1 MNETEPGDIIRALLD
16 KGVNIPAPMSIEI
29 SPEVRIDRISGDGV
43 TLHRG
48 CRISGEETFIGP
60 GVVLGEEAPMTV
72 DSCQLAKGVRLKGG
86 FAQKTV
92 FLEKAEVGSGA
103 HLREGTILE
112 EEASCA
118 HTVGLKQTILLPF
131 VTLGSL
137 INFCDVLMAGGT
149 SRRDHS
155 EVGSSYIHFNFTPNQ
170 DKATAS
176 LLGNVP
182 EGVMLDKRPIFLGG
196 QGGLVGPCHLAFGT
210 VVAAG
215 TLMRKDEETEGRLH
229 FGGAMRAGS
238 VAAPEGIYQ
247 NVTRIVKHNIRYM
260 GNLVA
265 LAAWTRQV
273 RSAFVGRTYPKAVHQ
288 GHLANLDRALN
299 ERMKRF
305 RAFAEKLPASLAMG
319 MEKGTV
325 PADSSLAAQ
334 KKEVTSQLEA
344 FQEALQAFA
353 APGAHPKVPGSFE
366 EVVGQMAAGAGY
378 IETIHGLDDR
388 ERALGRDWLFDIVRR
403 TEALGAEHFSLTYA

>member
-1 MNETEPGDIIRALLD
+1 MNETEPGDKIRALLE
-16 KGVNIPAPMSIEI
+16 KGVKIPAPMSIDI
-29 SPEVRIDRISGDGV
+29 APDVHIDRISGDGV

-48 CRISGEETFIGP
+48 CRLSGEATYIGP
-60 GVVLGEEAPMTV
+60 GVTLGEEAPMTV

-92 FLEKAEVGSGA
+92 FLEKAQAGSGA
-103 HLREGTILE
+103 HLREGTVLE

-149 SRRDHS
+149 SRSDHS
-155 EVGSSYIHFNFTPNQ
+155 EVGSSYIHFNYTPNQ

-215 TLMRKDEETEGRLH
+215 TLMRKDEEREGRLH

-238 VAAPEGIYQ
+238 MAAPEGIYQ
-247 NVTRIVKHNIRYM
+247 NVNRIVKHNIHYM
-260 GNLVA
+260 GNLLA
-265 LAAWTRQV
+265 LTAWTRDV
-273 RSAFVGRTYPKAVHQ
+273 RSGFVGRAYPKEVHE
-288 GHLANLDRALN
+288 GHMANLDGALS

-305 RAFAEKLPASLAMG
+305 RAFAEKLPASLALG
-319 MEKGTV
+319 VEKGTV
-325 PADSSLAAQ
+325 PADSSLAVQ
-334 KKEVTSQLEA
+334 KKEVMAHLSA
-344 FQEALQAFA
+344 FQDALQEFT
-353 APGAHPKVPGSFE
+353 APDAQPRLPGPLAE
-366 EVVGQMAAGAGY
+366 TLGQMPGAGY
-378 IETIHGLDDR
+378 IESIHGLDEWHR
-388 ERALGRDWLFDIVRR
+388 SLGRDWLFDIVRQ
-403 TEALGAEHFSLTYA
+403 TEALAARHFPLTYA

>member
-1 MNETEPGDIIRALLD
+1 MNDTEPNEKIRALLD
-16 KGVNIPAPMSIEI
+16 KGVTIPAPMSIDI
-29 SPEVRIDRISGDGV
+29 APDVHIDRISGDGV

-48 CRISGEETFIGP
+48 CRISGESTYIGP
-60 GVVLGEEAPMTV
+60 GSILGEEAPMTV

-92 FLEKAEVGSGA
+92 FLEKAQAGSGA
-103 HLREGTILE
+103 HLREGTVLE

-149 SRRDHS
+149 SRKDHS

-247 NVTRIVKHNIRYM
+247 NVNRIVKHNIRYM
-260 GNLVA
+260 GNLLA
-265 LAAWTRQV
+265 LTAWTRDV
-273 RSAFVGRTYPKAVHQ
+273 RSAFVGRAYPKAVHE
-288 GHLANLDRALN
+288 GHLANLEGALT
-299 ERMKRF
+299 ERIKRF
-305 RAFAEKLPASLAMG
+305 RAFAEKLPASLARG
-319 MEKGTV
+319 VEKGTV

-334 KKEVTSQLEA
+334 KQEVASE
-344 FQEALQAFA
+344 LQAFEDA
-353 APGAHPKVPGSFE
+353 LHAFTIPDAQPRLPGAFGE
-366 EVVGQMAAGAGY
+366 ALDQMAGAGY
-378 IETIHGLDDR
+378 IDSIHGLDDWHR
-388 ERALGRDWLFDIVRR
+388 TKGRDWLFDIVRR
-403 TEALGAEHFSLTYA
+403 TEDMAARHFPLTYA